1 MTAEGDAL
9 RRLARSSGLSV
20 REVRRFVDLDA
31 VHLRR
36 GPAEPALVARMR
48 RLRRLRYDLG
58 LSVDATVIVIRLL
71 DRIEVLEAG
80 KRT

>member
-20 REVRRFVDLDA
+20 REVRRFVDLE
-31 VHLRR
+31 VVQVGG
-36 GPAEPALVARMR
+36 GPAGPALVARLR

-71 DRIEVLEAG
+71 DRIEVLEAR
-80 KRT
+80 KRS